1 MISRRDAYAKKVRR
15 REKFA
20 KSMLWVASIVTI
32 GMLISIIGYIL
43 FKGFVSDKRSE
54 YEIINL
60 FTLLIAEEQ
69 PVARDLRIIINAMRT
84 SHSLGRMADNAVH
97 ISKSTITL
105 TEQEYLKPLV
115 QLPRMAEI
123 TVGMVKDAIDVFINP
138 NEERAREIALRD
150 KKVDTFY
157 ASIFKDLLSLM
168 HEDTEKIEQ
177 CMILLFICRRLERVA
192 DHTTHI
198 CEGAVYVETG
208 EHVYLNQ

>member
-1 MISRRDAYAKKVRR
+1 MGTFVVKALEQSVNALVSRNVDLAR
-15 REKFA
+15 
-20 KSMLWVASIVTI
+20 
-32 GMLISIIGYIL
+32 SIIEHDPDINT
-43 FKGFVSDKRSE
+43 SE
-54 YEIINL
+54 NEIINL
-60 FTLLIAEEQ
+60 STLLIAEEQ